1 MMKMTNKVLAS
12 SLVILAALGLAGCT
26 NSAAAPTKTS
36 TSATKVSQQT
46 SKKAASS
53 TSSEKAKDQTSTS
66 TPTNVQ
72 STSSTNTS
80 STSCCPLMH
89 WSRVIRY
96 GKSCTRLF
104 TAKQMSSMKRQRG
117 QLLMARLKSSV
128 TMVLLQI
135 MLLKG

>member
-53 TSSEKAKDQTSTS
+53 TSSEKGKGANLCTYQCT
-66 TPTNVQ
+66 VH
-72 STSSTNTS
+72 SSTNTS
-80 STSCCPLMH
+80 STSAN
-89 WSRVIRY
+89 SKV
-96 GKSCTRLF
+96 
-104 TAKQMSSMKRQRG
+104 ANSSEK
-117 QLLMARLKSSV
+117 
-128 TMVLLQI
+128 I
-135 MLLKG
+135 N

>member
-66 TPTNVQ
+66 TPTNV
-72 STSSTNTS
+72 SHFFNKYK
-80 STSCCPLMH
+80 LN
-89 WSRVIRY
+89 
-96 GKSCTRLF
+96 
-104 TAKQMSSMKRQRG
+104 KR
-117 QLLMARLKSSV
+117 KF
-128 TMVLLQI
+128 
-135 MLLKG
+135 KGS